1 LNLDALVNSI
11 KTYEGI
17 TRKNFIKG
25 ATKVLD
31 DTYNIAGRTALGFG
45 DDASAIDLGNDT
57 YLLMAA
63 DGMWGQLMEGNPR
76 WAGYCSVLVNVND
89 IAAMG
94 GIPMG
99 MTNVI
104 SVSDPELCNEI
115 MIGISEGVKKFG
127 VPMVGGHLHP
137 DTPYIALDVSITGI
151 VGKEDVITS
160 GGAKVGDTVLVAMD
174 LDGKQHPDFSL
185 NWDTTT
191 HKTAELVQAQIM
203 AMNELGKKHLLTAG
217 KDVSN
222 PGIIGTLGMLLE
234 ASGVGATIELGK
246 IPRNPSVEW
255 EEWLKL
261 YPGSGFVLTAKE
273 ENVDEC
279 IEILEKVNITTQV
292 AGRITEEKLLKLTHE
307 GQERTVFDFN
317 SDIIIGIKEEI
328 I

>member
-45 DDASAIDLGNDT
+45 DDASAINIGNDT

-104 SVSDPELCNEI
+104 SVSDPELCKEI
-115 MIGISEGVKKFG
+115 MLGISEGVKKFG

-137 DTPYIALDVSITGI
+137 DTPYLALDVSITGI
-151 VGKEDVITS
+151 VGKDDVITS
-160 GGAKVGDTVLVAMD
+160 GGAEIGDMVLVAMD
-174 LDGKQHPDFSL
+174 LDGQQHPDFPL
-185 NWDTTT
+185 NWDSTT

-246 IPRNPSVEW
+246 IPRNPAVEW
-255 EEWLKL
+255 DEWLKV

-273 ENVDEC
+273 ENVDDC
-279 IEILEKVNITTQV
+279 IDILEKVNITTQV
-292 AGRITEEKLLKLTHE
+292 AGRIIEEKQLNLTHQ
-307 GQERTVFDFN
+307 GQERMVFDFN
-317 SDIIIGIKEEI
+317 KDMIIGIKEDI

>member
-11 KTYEGI
+11 KTYKGI

-45 DDASAIDLGNDT
+45 DDASAIDIGNDT

-104 SVSDPELCNEI
+104 SVSDPDLCNEI
-115 MIGISEGVKKFG
+115 MLGISEGVKKFG

-137 DTPYIALDVSITGI
+137 DTPYLALDVSITGI
-151 VGKEDVITS
+151 VGKDDVITS
-160 GGAKVGDTVLVAMD
+160 GGAEVGDLVLVAMD
-174 LDGKQHPDFSL
+174 LDGQQHPDFPL

-246 IPRNPSVEW
+246 IPRNHSVEW
-255 EEWLKL
+255 DEWLKV

-292 AGRITEEKLLKLTHE
+292 AGKIIREKQLNLTHE

-317 SDIIIGIKEEI
+317 KDMIIGIKEEI

>member
-1 LNLDALVNSI
+1 MNLDALVNSI

-45 DDASAIDLGNDT
+45 DDASAIDIGNDT

-115 MIGISEGVKKFG
+115 MLGISEGVKKFG

-137 DTPYIALDVSITGI
+137 DTPYLALDVSITGI
-151 VGKEDVITS
+151 VGKDDVITS
-160 GGAKVGDTVLVAMD
+160 GGAEIGDMVLVAMD
-174 LDGKQHPDFSL
+174 LDGQQHPDFPL

-191 HKTAELVQAQIM
+191 HKTAELVQDQIM

-246 IPRNPSVEW
+246 IPRNPAVEW
-255 EEWLKL
+255 DEWLKV
-261 YPGSGFVLTAKE
+261 YPGSGFVMTAKE
-273 ENVDEC
+273 ENVDDC
-279 IEILEKVNITTQV
+279 IEILEKVNITTKV
-292 AGRITEEKLLKLTHE
+292 AGRIIGEKQLNLTHE

-317 SDIIIGIKEEI
+317 KDMIIGIKEEI